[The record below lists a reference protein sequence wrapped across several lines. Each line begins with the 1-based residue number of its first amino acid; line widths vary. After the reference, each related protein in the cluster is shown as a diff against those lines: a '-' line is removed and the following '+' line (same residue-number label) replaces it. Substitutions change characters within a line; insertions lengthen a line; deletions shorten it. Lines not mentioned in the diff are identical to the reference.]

1 MSSAEN
7 PPQDAADATGSFL
20 TRSSGYAARPATAP
34 HDYANDRGDWHDGDY
49 GVFYNLDMEIPPPG
63 KKPSAESRWG
73 ISHVAPRPAVA
84 ALSAASWYLDGYR
97 PVACLDGLGGTA
109 LGYAY
114 ALVSPPSRAEGKERG
129 GRRNA
134 EAERNA
140 SRDVGSRAE
149 PQNGKVSRPSPT
161 TDAEPGTLPL
171 RSAETPRF
179 NNSAGEP
186 PTPPVVLALWD
197 YGTGCEVE
205 ISVGREEIVVAD
217 IMGEERIVP
226 APGGVLRL
234 ALGESPQYIMNAT
247 QVLRSSILAI
257 ALCTATMSL
266 AETQTTKTSGD
277 LSDPSFW
284 PNGVIP
290 SDRALLSPSAP
301 ANYTISRNVT
311 FAGIRQDVN
320 DVTIDASAGNPIV
333 TMTAPIRIS
342 KQREQ
347 VPHSRRR
354 DRHGDRNILHQA
366 STAENHTLADAWQ
379 SGGTVPCLGAGN
391 CERRHASR
399 SGGPLHP
406 LRKARPYRF

>member
-1 MSSAEN
+1 MTTLPRHTAIFAVNDETALEVVAAAQKAHRAIPRELTLCGVDNVPSLCESSS
-7 PPQDAADATGSFL
+7 PTV
-20 TRSSGYAARPATAP
+20 SSVQLDHERAGYMAARMI
-34 HDYANDRGDWHDGDY
+34 G
-49 GVFYNLDMEIPPPG
+49 
-63 KKPSAESRWG
+63 
-73 ISHVAPRPAVA
+73 
-84 ALSAASWYLDGYR
+84 
-97 PVACLDGLGGTA
+97 
-109 LGYAY
+109 
-114 ALVSPPSRAEGKERG
+114 ERTSG
-129 GRRNA
+129 
-134 EAERNA
+134 
-140 SRDVGSRAE
+140 
-149 PQNGKVSRPSPT
+149 
-161 TDAEPGTLPL
+161 
-171 RSAETPRF
+171 
-179 NNSAGEP
+179 
-186 PTPPVVLALWD
+186 
-197 YGTGCEVE
+197 
-205 ISVGREEIVVAD
+205 VAD

-354 DRHGDRNILHQA
+354 NRHGDRNILHQA

-379 SGGTVPCLGAGN
+379 SRGTVPCLGAGN

-399 SGGPLHP
+399 SGWSLHP